1 MFDRAQGLVLG
12 TERRWDQQGIAGTAA
27 GAVEAAGDASTV
39 ALELLDAADDVE
51 LAGALSAGHAIAF
64 ARTRDAEQGD
74 ASLATKD
81 RAATRCLVAQPDEV
95 AQFHVQPPALPLAHA
110 GPPSGRSFRE
120 LWKYVCRTHPT
131 QMQEE
136 S

>member
-12 TERRWDQQGIAGTAA
+12 TERRRDQQGIAGTAA

-95 AQFHVQPPALPLAHA
+95 AQFHVQTPCSAA
-110 GPPSGRSFRE
+110 GPRGAAKR
-120 LWKYVCRTHPT
+120 
-131 QMQEE
+131 QEFPGVVE
-136 S
+136 VRL